1 MDSPSR
7 TNWILVFALLVAGLF
22 SAAQFG
28 KLTLTLP
35 ILQQVYAGG
44 GAFVPVLIS
53 IVGMVGIALG
63 AVAGSV
69 VARVGM
75 ARALIGALL
84 AGSVL
89 SLLQASLPN
98 IWIFAGLR
106 MLEGVSH
113 LAIVVAAPTLIASVS
128 SNADRPMTMGIWA
141 AFFGIAMAIIAALLP
156 FLLPLGGL
164 SAVFIAH
171 GLGMALMALALWP
184 LLPKGFETEA
194 RKVSYLGE
202 HRIIY
207 STPRLLIPGAGFVW
221 YTILYIALL
230 AVLPVALGLPVW
242 VIAALP
248 LISIAGTLAGGL
260 IAKRMSPSRLV
271 TIGFVLTGFAAVL
284 VYMFSPAIWPLFV
297 LFTVMALI
305 PAGSFGAIPYYNQSI
320 TDRARATGGIA
331 QLGNVGTTLG
341 TPIFV
346 LTFDGNGLGAVCALI
361 TAFCVLGIAA
371 TQVLGARI
379 K

>member
-1 MDSPSR
+1 MDTPAR
-7 TNWILVFALLVAGLF
+7 TNWTLVMALLVAGLF

-35 ILQQVYAGG
+35 VLQQVYAEG

-69 VARVGM
+69 VARVGVT
-75 ARALIGALL
+75 RALIGALL
-84 AGSVL
+84 AGAAL
-89 SLLQASLPN
+89 SLVQASLPG
-98 IWIFAGLR
+98 IWVFAGLR
-106 MLEGVSH
+106 VLEGVSH

-128 SNADRPMTMGIWA
+128 SEADRPVTMGIWA
-141 AFFGIAMAIIAALLP
+141 AFFGIAMAIIAAALP

-164 SAVFIAH
+164 PAVFIAH
-171 GLGMALMALALWP
+171 GVGMAVMAVILLP
-184 LLPKGFETEA
+184 LLPKGLQVEP
-194 RKVSYLGE
+194 RPVSYLEE

-207 STPRLLIPGAGFVW
+207 STPKLLIPGAGFVW
-221 YTILYIALL
+221 YTMLYIALL
-230 AVLPVALGLPVW
+230 AVLPLALGLPVW
-242 VIAALP
+242 VITALP
-248 LISIAGTLAGGL
+248 LISIAGTIAGGI
-260 IAKRMSPSRLV
+260 IAKRMTPSRLV
-271 TIGFVLTGFAAVL
+271 TIGFALTIAASGL
-284 VYMFSPAIWPLFV
+284 VWVFSAQLWPLFV
-297 LFTVMALI
+297 LFSVMALI
-305 PAGSFGAIPYYNQSI
+305 PAGSFGAIPYFNESI

-346 LTFDGNGLGAVCALI
+346 LVFDGAGLGAVCALI
-361 TAFCVLGIAA
+361 AVFCAIGIAA
-371 TQVLGARI
+371 TQTLRLRI